1 MDMCGEESVVVNLL
15 SSDVKSNMTGQ
26 CCSAYHKNL
35 IFSVT
40 VFRIKKS
47 LKYVSNMTQTQSI
60 LEGNSN
66 RRAGTFYMTRHD
78 IHPDPKRRAKK

>member
-1 MDMCGEESVVVNLL
+1 MMSAYGSKIVDMCREESVVVNLC

-26 CCSAYHKNL
+26 CCSAYHKNS

-47 LKYVSNMTQTQSI
+47 LKYDNNMI
-60 LEGNSN
+60 PIYIDL
-66 RRAGTFYMTRHD
+66 
-78 IHPDPKRRAKK
+78 K